1 MAIKTYYRC
10 LSGNGER
17 EMTMQEFKKWLKKYD
32 ADKDGRISKDEL
44 RDAIR
49 ATGGWFTRWKS
60 RKGVR
65 SADVNGDG
73 FIDVHEIE
81 NLVEFAKTHLRVKI
95 VEF

>member
-17 EMTMQEFKKWLKKYD
+17 EMTMQEFKRRTP
-32 ADKDGRISKDEL
+32 GRDSGHWRVVHQVEEQE
-44 RDAIR
+44 R
-49 ATGGWFTRWKS
+49 
-60 RKGVR
+60 VR